1 MMYWII
7 SAWLMGFIGSTHC
20 IGMCGPLVLAVP
32 SKSDTV
38 MSKVWSGLLYN
49 LGRVSTYV
57 MFGAT
62 IGISQKFLIPL
73 VLQSHIS
80 IIMGVIL
87 ILISLS
93 YFLFKNK
100 RIVFSRQNIFY
111 QKVSNALGVL
121 YKNPSSLSVVG
132 IGFLNGLLP
141 CGLVYAALAT
151 AFASMSFYKS
161 ILFMAFFGL
170 GTLPIMW
177 GVVFFANYITPA
189 IRSKMKILSPVVYA
203 IAGTLLIIRGCGEHD
218 LLHQIMGSTIYCS
231 K

>member
-7 SAWLMGFIGSTHC
+7 SAWLMGFIGSAHC
-20 IGMCGPLVLAVP
+20 IGMCGPLALAVP
-32 SKSDTV
+32 SKSDTL

-49 LGRVSTYV
+49 LGRVSTYCL
-57 MFGAT
+57 FGAT

-161 ILFMAFFGL
+161 ILFMAFFGF

-189 IRSKMKILSPVVYA
+189 IRLKMKILSPVVYA

>member
-7 SAWLMGFIGSTHC
+7 SAWFMGFIGSTHC

-73 VLQSHIS
+73 VMQSQVS
-80 IIMGVIL
+80 IIMGIIL

-100 RIVFSRQNIFY
+100 RVVFSTQNKFY
-111 QKVSNALGVL
+111 QKVGIALAKL
-121 YKNPSSLSVVG
+121 YNNPNNLNIFS
-132 IGFLNGLLP
+132 IGLLNGLLP

-161 ILFMAFFGL
+161 IIFMAFFGF
-170 GTLPIMW
+170 GTLPVMW
-177 GVVFFANYITPA
+177 GVVFFSNYITPA
-189 IRSKMKILSPVVYA
+189 IRSKMKMLFPVVYA
-203 IAGTLLIIRGCGEHD
+203 IAGVLLILRGSSEHD
-218 LLHQIMGSTIYCS
+218 LLHQVIGNTIYCS

>member
-1 MMYWII
+1 
-7 SAWLMGFIGSTHC
+7 
-20 IGMCGPLVLAVP
+20 MCGPLVLAVP

-73 VLQSHIS
+73 VMQSKVS
-80 IIMGVIL
+80 IIMGIIL

-100 RIVFSRQNIFY
+100 RVVFSTQNKFY
-111 QKVSNALGVL
+111 QKVGIALAKL
-121 YKNPSSLSVVG
+121 YNNPNNLNIFS
-132 IGFLNGLLP
+132 IGLLNGLLP

-161 ILFMAFFGL
+161 IIFMAFFGF
-170 GTLPIMW
+170 GTLPVMW

-189 IRSKMKILSPVVYA
+189 IRSKMKMLFPVVYA
-203 IAGTLLIIRGCGEHD
+203 IAGVLLILRGSSEHD
-218 LLHQIMGSTIYCS
+218 LLHQVIGNTIYCS

>member
-7 SAWLMGFIGSTHC
+7 SAWLMGFIGSAHC
-20 IGMCGPLVLAVP
+20 IGMCGPLALAVP
-32 SKSDTV
+32 SKSDTL

-49 LGRVSTYV
+49 LGRVSTYCL
-57 MFGAT
+57 FGAT

-111 QKVSNALGVL
+111 QKVSNVLGVL

-161 ILFMAFFGL
+161 ILFMAFFGF

-177 GVVFFANYITPA
+177 GVVFFANYFTPA
-189 IRSKMKILSPVVYA
+189 IRLKMKILSPVVYA

>member
-1 MMYWII
+1 
-7 SAWLMGFIGSTHC
+7 MGFIGSAHC
-20 IGMCGPLVLAVP
+20 IGMCGPLALAVP
-32 SKSDTV
+32 SKSDTL

-49 LGRVSTYV
+49 LGRVSTYCL
-57 MFGAT
+57 FGAT

>member
-7 SAWLMGFIGSTHC
+7 SAWLMGFIGSAHC
-20 IGMCGPLVLAVP
+20 IGMCGPLALAVP
-32 SKSDTV
+32 SKSDTL

-73 VLQSHIS
+73 VMQSQVS
-80 IIMGVIL
+80 IIMGIIL

-100 RIVFSRQNIFY
+100 RVVFSTQNKFY
-111 QKVSNALGVL
+111 QKVGIALAKL
-121 YKNPSSLSVVG
+121 YNNPNNLNIFS
-132 IGFLNGLLP
+132 IGLLNGLLP

-161 ILFMAFFGL
+161 IIFMAFFGF
-170 GTLPIMW
+170 GTLPVMW

-189 IRSKMKILSPVVYA
+189 IRSKMKMLFPVVYA
-203 IAGTLLIIRGCGEHD
+203 IAGVLLILRGSSEHD
-218 LLHQIMGSTIYCS
+218 LLHQVIGNTIYCS

>member
-1 MMYWII
+1 MYWII

>member
-1 MMYWII
+1 
-7 SAWLMGFIGSTHC
+7 
-20 IGMCGPLVLAVP
+20 MCGPLVLAVP

-73 VLQSHIS
+73 VMQSQVS
-80 IIMGVIL
+80 IIMGIIL

-100 RIVFSRQNIFY
+100 RVVFSTQNKFY
-111 QKVSNALGVL
+111 QKVGIALAKL
-121 YKNPSSLSVVG
+121 YNNPNNLNIFS
-132 IGFLNGLLP
+132 IGLLNGLLP

-161 ILFMAFFGL
+161 IIFMAFFGF
-170 GTLPIMW
+170 GTLPVMW
-177 GVVFFANYITPA
+177 GVVFFSNYITPA
-189 IRSKMKILSPVVYA
+189 IRSKMKMLFPVVYA
-203 IAGTLLIIRGCGEHD
+203 IAGVLLILRGSSEHD
-218 LLHQIMGSTIYCS
+218 LLHQVIGNTIYCS

>member
-1 MMYWII
+1 MIYWII
-7 SAWLMGFIGSTHC
+7 SAWFMGFVGSTHC
-20 IGMCGPLVLAVP
+20 IGMCGPLALAVP
-32 SKSDTV
+32 SKLDTV
-38 MSKVWSGLLYN
+38 MSKVWNGLLYN
-49 LGRVSTYV
+49 LGRISTYV
-57 MFGAT
+57 LFGAT

-73 VLQSHIS
+73 VLQSHVS

-100 RIVFSRQNIFY
+100 RIVFSTQNKFY
-111 QKVSNALGVL
+111 QKVSSALGKL
-121 YKNPSSLSVVG
+121 YKNPSSLNVIG

-161 ILFMAFFGL
+161 IFFMAFFGF
-170 GTLPIMW
+170 GTLPVMW
-177 GVVFFANYITPA
+177 GILFFANYITPA
-189 IRSKMKILSPVVYA
+189 IRSKMKMMFPIVYL
-203 IAGTLLIIRGCGEHD
+203 IAGILLILRGSGQHD
-218 LLHQIMGSTIYCS
+218 LLHQIMGNTIYCS

>member
-1 MMYWII
+1 MYWII
-7 SAWLMGFIGSTHC
+7 SAWLMGFIGSAHC
-20 IGMCGPLVLAVP
+20 IGMCGPLALAVP
-32 SKSDTV
+32 SKSDTL

-73 VLQSHIS
+73 VMQSQVS
-80 IIMGVIL
+80 IIMGIIL

-100 RIVFSRQNIFY
+100 RVVFSTQNKFY
-111 QKVSNALGVL
+111 QKVGIALAKL
-121 YKNPSSLSVVG
+121 YNNPNNLNIFS
-132 IGFLNGLLP
+132 IGLLNGLLP

-161 ILFMAFFGL
+161 IIFMAFFGF
-170 GTLPIMW
+170 GTLPVMW

-189 IRSKMKILSPVVYA
+189 IRSKMKMLFPVVYA
-203 IAGTLLIIRGCGEHD
+203 IAGVLLILRGSSEHD
-218 LLHQIMGSTIYCS
+218 LLHQVIGNTIYCS

>member
-7 SAWLMGFIGSTHC
+7 SAWFMGFIGSTHC

-73 VLQSHIS
+73 VMQSQVS
-80 IIMGVIL
+80 IIMGIIL

-100 RIVFSRQNIFY
+100 RVVFSTQNKFY
-111 QKVSNALGVL
+111 QKVGISLAKL
-121 YKNPSSLSVVG
+121 YNNPNNLNIFS
-132 IGFLNGLLP
+132 IGLLNGLLP

-161 ILFMAFFGL
+161 IIFMAFFGF
-170 GTLPIMW
+170 GTLPVMW

-189 IRSKMKILSPVVYA
+189 IRSKMKMLFPVVYA
-203 IAGTLLIIRGCGEHD
+203 IAGVLLILRGSSEHD
-218 LLHQIMGSTIYCS
+218 LLHQVIGNTIYCS

>member
-7 SAWLMGFIGSTHC
+7 SAWLMGFIGSAHC
-20 IGMCGPLVLAVP
+20 IGMCGPLALAVP
-32 SKSDTV
+32 SKSDTL

-49 LGRVSTYV
+49 LGRVSTYCL
-57 MFGAT
+57 FGAT

-161 ILFMAFFGL
+161 ILFMAFFGF

-177 GVVFFANYITPA
+177 GVVFFANYFTPA
-189 IRSKMKILSPVVYA
+189 IRLKMKILSPVVYA

>member
-7 SAWLMGFIGSTHC
+7 SAWLMGFIGSAHC
-20 IGMCGPLVLAVP
+20 IGMCGPLALAVP
-32 SKSDTV
+32 SKSDTL

-49 LGRVSTYV
+49 LGRVSTYCL
-57 MFGAT
+57 FGAT

-111 QKVSNALGVL
+111 QKISNALGVL

-132 IGFLNGLLP
+132 IGFFNGLLP

-161 ILFMAFFGL
+161 VLFMAFFGF

-189 IRSKMKILSPVVYA
+189 IRLKMKILSPVVYA

>member
-1 MMYWII
+1 MYWII
-7 SAWLMGFIGSTHC
+7 SAWFMGFIGSTHC

-73 VLQSHIS
+73 VMQSKVS
-80 IIMGVIL
+80 IIMGIIL

-100 RIVFSRQNIFY
+100 RVVFSTQNKFY
-111 QKVSNALGVL
+111 QKVGIALAKL
-121 YKNPSSLSVVG
+121 YNNPNNLNIFS
-132 IGFLNGLLP
+132 IGLLNGLLP

-161 ILFMAFFGL
+161 IIFMAFFGF
-170 GTLPIMW
+170 GTLPVMW

-189 IRSKMKILSPVVYA
+189 IRSKMKMLFPVVYA
-203 IAGTLLIIRGCGEHD
+203 IAGVLLILRGSSEHD
-218 LLHQIMGSTIYCS
+218 LLHQVIGNTIYCS

>member
-1 MMYWII
+1 MYWII
-7 SAWLMGFIGSTHC
+7 SAWLMGFIGSAHC
-20 IGMCGPLVLAVP
+20 IGMCGPLALAVP
-32 SKSDTV
+32 SKSDTL

-49 LGRVSTYV
+49 LGRVSTYCL
-57 MFGAT
+57 FGAT

-161 ILFMAFFGL
+161 ILFMAFFGF

-189 IRSKMKILSPVVYA
+189 IRLKMKILSPVVYA

>member
-7 SAWLMGFIGSTHC
+7 SAWLMGFIGSAHC
-20 IGMCGPLVLAVP
+20 IGMCGPLALAVP
-32 SKSDTV
+32 SKSDTL

-49 LGRVSTYV
+49 LGRVSTYCL
-57 MFGAT
+57 FGAT

-73 VLQSHIS
+73 VLQSHFS

-161 ILFMAFFGL
+161 ILFMAFFGF

-177 GVVFFANYITPA
+177 GVVFFANYFTPA
-189 IRSKMKILSPVVYA
+189 IRLKMKILSPVVYA

>member
-1 MMYWII
+1 MYWII
-7 SAWLMGFIGSTHC
+7 SAWLMGFIGSAHC
-20 IGMCGPLVLAVP
+20 IGMCGPLALAVP
-32 SKSDTV
+32 SKSDTL

-49 LGRVSTYV
+49 LGRVSTYCL
-57 MFGAT
+57 FGAT

-161 ILFMAFFGL
+161 ILFMAFFGF

-189 IRSKMKILSPVVYA
+189 IRLKMKILTPVVYA

>member
-7 SAWLMGFIGSTHC
+7 SAWFMGFIGSTHC

-73 VLQSHIS
+73 VMQSQVS
-80 IIMGVIL
+80 IIMGIIL

-100 RIVFSRQNIFY
+100 RVVFSTQNKFY
-111 QKVSNALGVL
+111 QKVGISLAKL
-121 YKNPSSLSVVG
+121 YNNPNNLNIFS
-132 IGFLNGLLP
+132 IGLLNGLLP
-141 CGLVYAALAT
+141 CGLVYAALVT

-161 ILFMAFFGL
+161 IIFMAFFGF
-170 GTLPIMW
+170 GTLPVMW

-189 IRSKMKILSPVVYA
+189 IRSKMKMLFPVVYA
-203 IAGTLLIIRGCGEHD
+203 IAGVLLILRGSSEHD
-218 LLHQIMGSTIYCS
+218 LLHQVIGNTIYCS

>member
-7 SAWLMGFIGSTHC
+7 SAWLMGFIGSAHC
-20 IGMCGPLVLAVP
+20 IGMCGPLALAVP
-32 SKSDTV
+32 SKSDTL

-49 LGRVSTYV
+49 LGRVSTYCL
-57 MFGAT
+57 FGAT

>member
-7 SAWLMGFIGSTHC
+7 SAWFMGFIGSTHC

-73 VLQSHIS
+73 VMQSQVS
-80 IIMGVIL
+80 IIMGIIL

-100 RIVFSRQNIFY
+100 RVVFSTQNKFY
-111 QKVSNALGVL
+111 QKVGIALAKL
-121 YKNPSSLSVVG
+121 YNNPNNLNIFS
-132 IGFLNGLLP
+132 IGLLNGLLP

-161 ILFMAFFGL
+161 IIFMAFFGF
-170 GTLPIMW
+170 GTLPVMW

-189 IRSKMKILSPVVYA
+189 IRSKMKMLFPVVYA
-203 IAGTLLIIRGCGEHD
+203 IAGVLLILRGSSEHD
-218 LLHQIMGSTIYCS
+218 LLHQVIGNTIYCS

>member
-1 MMYWII
+1 MYWII
-7 SAWLMGFIGSTHC
+7 SAWLMGFIGSAHC
-20 IGMCGPLVLAVP
+20 IGMCGPLALAVP
-32 SKSDTV
+32 SKSDTL

-49 LGRVSTYV
+49 LGRVSTYCL
-57 MFGAT
+57 FGAT

>member
-7 SAWLMGFIGSTHC
+7 SAWFMGFIGSTHC

-73 VLQSHIS
+73 VMQSQVS
-80 IIMGVIL
+80 IIMGIIL

-100 RIVFSRQNIFY
+100 RVVFSTQNKFY
-111 QKVSNALGVL
+111 QKVGITLAKL
-121 YKNPSSLSVVG
+121 YNNPNNLNIFS
-132 IGFLNGLLP
+132 IGLLNGLLP

-161 ILFMAFFGL
+161 IIFMAFFGF
-170 GTLPIMW
+170 GTLPVMW

-189 IRSKMKILSPVVYA
+189 IRSKMKMLFPVVYA
-203 IAGTLLIIRGCGEHD
+203 IAGVLLILRGSSEHD
-218 LLHQIMGSTIYCS
+218 LLHQVIGNTIYCS